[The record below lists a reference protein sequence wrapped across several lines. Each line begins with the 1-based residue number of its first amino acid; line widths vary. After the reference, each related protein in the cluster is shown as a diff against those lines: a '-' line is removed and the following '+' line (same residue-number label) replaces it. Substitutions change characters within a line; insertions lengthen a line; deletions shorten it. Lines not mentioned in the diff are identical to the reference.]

1 MKLIDRIL
9 NWARKKSLWV
19 LPYNTGGCNGC
30 DIELVDLFTPRFDI
44 ERMGILAEYSPRHAD
59 VLLCTGPVTA
69 QSKDRLVQIYEQMP
83 EPKWV
88 VAIGSCALSGG
99 VYQGSYNVLGGI
111 DQAIPVDIYIPGC
124 PCRPEAAIK
133 GILELTKMI
142 DKKED

>member
-1 MKLIDRIL
+1 MNIMNSIL
-9 NWARKKSLWV
+9 RWARKKSLWV

-44 ERMGILAEYSPRHAD
+44 ERLGILAEYSPRHAD

-88 VAIGSCALSGG
+88 VAVGSCALSGG

-111 DQAIPVDIYIPGC
+111 DQIIPVDIYIPGC
-124 PCRPEAAIK
+124 PCRPEAVIK
-133 GILELTKMI
+133 GILDLAKMI
-142 DKKED
+142 T